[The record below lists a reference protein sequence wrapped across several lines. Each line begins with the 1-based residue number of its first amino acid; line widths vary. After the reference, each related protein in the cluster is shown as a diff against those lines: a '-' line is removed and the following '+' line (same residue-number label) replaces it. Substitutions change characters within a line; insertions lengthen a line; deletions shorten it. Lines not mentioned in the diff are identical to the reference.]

1 MGSGNSLTTVGAVR
15 EFLKIEAGD
24 TEDDTLLGDLILRF
38 SGLTEDFLGRE
49 LLGLAAD
56 NPVTEH
62 LNGQGT
68 QFIQAKLY
76 PMENTTSIKQSLDQD
91 WGAADEL
98 LTEVILDEVNG
109 IIRMKTGVFW
119 VGFRNVQI
127 IHDVHTDRFP
137 GLEQKVIEMVAK
149 SYQEKDNL
157 GLVSLSLKDGSMTKN
172 VATGNI
178 FKQFLSELE
187 VYGNPSG
194 VL

>member
-1 MGSGNSLTTVGAVR
+1 MASGNELTTLGAVR
-15 EFLKIEAGD
+15 DFLKIEAGD
-24 TEDDTLLGDLILRF
+24 TEDDALLGDLILRF

-62 LNGQGT
+62 LNGQNSS
-68 QFIQAKLY
+68 FVQAKLY
-76 PMENTTSIKQSLDQD
+76 PMENTTSVKQSFDQD

-98 LTEVILDEVNG
+98 LAEVILDEVNG
-109 IIRMKTGVFW
+109 IIALKTGFFYH
-119 VGFRNVQI
+119 GFRNVQI
-127 IHDVHTDRFP
+127 IHDMSTTRLL

-149 SYQEKDNL
+149 SYQERDSL